1 MSKSFLDKNLPYG
14 GTPTCAP
21 LKSLL
26 SKIPPANSIISAR
39 VALSGT
45 STIPLLFILPHIATF
60 LLELLVIFFSSS
72 SLKTEKTEPAKPV
85 KAETTKAEPKKAESA
100 KSTAKT
106 TTKAE
111 TVKEG
116 AKAKTT
122 ASKKTTQKKTVK

>member
-1 MSKSFLDKNLPYG
+1 M
-14 GTPTCAP
+14 A
-21 LKSLL
+21 
-26 SKIPPANSIISAR
+26 
-39 VALSGT
+39 
-45 STIPLLFILPHIATF
+45 
-60 LLELLVIFFSSS
+60 
-72 SLKTEKTEPAKPV
+72 KTEKTESAKPV
-85 KAETTKAEPKKAESA
+85 KAETTRNLKRLKLA